1 MDIFFSAAGSFKIIC
16 LEYQIIIH
24 FIMIHVASSVC
35 ANKIDLSDVQN
46 MEALTTAG
54 AIQSF
59 FSQGPG
65 HPVTKMLTIFGEQL
79 KKSLPIASK

>member
-1 MDIFFSAAGSFKIIC
+1 
-16 LEYQIIIH
+16 
-24 FIMIHVASSVC
+24 MIHVAFSVC

-59 FSQGPG
+59 FSHGPG